1 MIKSIFSIGI
11 FCVLSPFA
19 ALTAQAYPVLEASS
33 PGAGTTVNVAPAQIK
48 MDFSDALVARFSGIE
63 LSDAQGRTIDTGQA
77 NLDPTDDSRF
87 AVTVKPRLPPGSYI
101 VVWHAGS
108 ADTRRVAGNTGSR
121 SPPDSPGQTAPC
133 RDWEFIL
140 PIGPGQRVPTLDRF
154 FGSPAIQA
162 VRPNL
167 VDRRE

>member
-19 ALTAQAYPVLEASS
+19 ALTAHAYPVLEASS

-48 MDFSDALVARFSGIE
+48 MNFSDALVARFSGIE

-87 AVTVKPRLPPGSYI
+87 AVTVKPRLLPGGYI

-108 ADTRRVAGNTGSR
+108 ADTRRVAGKYWFTV
-121 SPPDSPGQTAPC
+121 AP
-133 RDWEFIL
+133 
-140 PIGPGQRVPTLDRF
+140 
-154 FGSPAIQA
+154 
-162 VRPNL
+162 
-167 VDRRE
+167 